1 MANELKIFKSEQFG
15 AVRTMVDD
23 QTKEVVFCLV
33 DVCKVLELHANVVK
47 QRLDKGVCSTYTL
60 PTNGG
65 PQKMLFINEDGLY
78 DVILDS
84 RKPEA
89 KAFRKWVTSV
99 VLPQIRKT
107 GGYIPVRKE
116 DDEKTILSR
125 ALLICQHTIE
135 QKDKLIEEQK
145 PLVQFAKALNGS
157 EGSIHLSEMAKLIT
171 ENGHEIGRTR
181 FYTWL
186 RDHGY
191 IFQHSTE
198 PIQEWVSRGIFE
210 VKASIVEHNHLFKET
225 ITPLVTAKGQQY
237 FLGLFKRG

>member
-1 MANELKIFKSEQFG
+1 MWMS
-15 AVRTMVDD
+15 MVDD
-23 QTKEVVFCLV
+23 QTKEVVFCLA

-125 ALLICQHTIE
+125 ALLICQHTLE

-157 EGSIHLSEMAKLIT
+157 EGSIHLSEMAK
-171 ENGHEIGRTR
+171 
-181 FYTWL
+181 
-186 RDHGY
+186 
-191 IFQHSTE
+191 
-198 PIQEWVSRGIFE
+198 
-210 VKASIVEHNHLFKET
+210 
-225 ITPLVTAKGQQY
+225 GQQY
-237 FLGLFKRG
+237 FLGLSRLLSTTCLEGSTLTDLVLASSQICVVEALYPETSSPVTHRPSGCKAFQAYPH